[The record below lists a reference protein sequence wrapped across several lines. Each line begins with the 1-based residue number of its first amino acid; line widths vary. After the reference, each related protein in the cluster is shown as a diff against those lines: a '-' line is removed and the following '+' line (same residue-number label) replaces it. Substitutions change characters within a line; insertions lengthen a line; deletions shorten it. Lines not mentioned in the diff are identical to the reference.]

1 MAAAS
6 AKADAKKKTVAA
18 SAATLKKIEKQKAQ
32 IAELK
37 LQKKALERK
46 LAKIKALTQ

>member
-1 MAAAS
+1 MIKKDVA
-6 AKADAKKKTVAA
+6 AKKKTVAA
-18 SAATLKKIEKQKAQ
+18 SAATLNKIEEQKAQ

-46 LAKIKALTQ
+46 LAKIKALAQ